1 MSPQSGETGNKKNH
15 HEYRIM
21 KEIIGLYGAI
31 DVLVNN
37 AGITQ
42 RSAFVDMRI
51 SVYRRVME
59 VNFIP
64 YAL

>member
-1 MSPQSGETGNKKNH
+1 
-15 HEYRIM
+15 M
-21 KEIIGLYGAI
+21 KEIIGLYGAS

-42 RSAFVDMRI
+42 KSAFVDTQI
-51 SVYRRVME
+51 IVYRRVME

>member
-1 MSPQSGETGNKKNH
+1 
-15 HEYRIM
+15 M
-21 KEIIGLYGAI
+21 KEMIGLHSAI

-42 RSAFVDMRI
+42 RSAFVDTRI

-64 YAL
+64 YAI

>member
-1 MSPQSGETGNKKNH
+1 
-15 HEYRIM
+15 M